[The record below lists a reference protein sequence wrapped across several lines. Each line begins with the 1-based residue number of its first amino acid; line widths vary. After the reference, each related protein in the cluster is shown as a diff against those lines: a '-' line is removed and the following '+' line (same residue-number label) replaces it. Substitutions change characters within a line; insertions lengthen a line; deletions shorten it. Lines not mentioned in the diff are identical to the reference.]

1 MKGFHKVI
9 TFKMWNTYNNV
20 RAIADD
26 IIESMNAHIS
36 SEDDTVTYSS
46 TIKHSLIWSIGDC
59 FDGTSNKDDEYALWI
74 IRIYKCDGN
83 RGSRLASY
91 YRKDKPESIDTKTQ
105 TLNDSSN
112 SFIQNY
118 MQMYRL
124 NSVLKFTMDKYNSMK
139 ALSDEKTV
147 SGIKIECRDRI
158 HKLVEY
164 IEFLDHLYPVEMKQR
179 ETEVNDVIRHIAT
192 CINLFEAD
200 EHPEAATDIEGDNN
214 EETIE
219 D

>member
-1 MKGFHKVI
+1 
-9 TFKMWNTYNNV
+9 
-20 RAIADD
+20 
-26 IIESMNAHIS
+26 
-36 SEDDTVTYSS
+36 
-46 TIKHSLIWSIGDC
+46 
-59 FDGTSNKDDEYALWI
+59 
-74 IRIYKCDGN
+74 
-83 RGSRLASY
+83 
-91 YRKDKPESIDTKTQ
+91 
-105 TLNDSSN
+105 
-112 SFIQNY
+112 

-124 NSVLKFTMDKYNSMK
+124 NSVLKFAMDKYNSMK

-192 CINLFEAD
+192 CLNLFEAD
-200 EHPEAATDIEGDNN
+200 EHPEAATDIEGDNH
-214 EETIE
+214 EEDIE